1 MPKSFFNSLLL
12 IIVSFLIAGA
22 SLSGA
27 EEIEMKIPVLSAMA
41 DGSTG
46 FFYRLPF
53 KYSRYSDGR
62 PLRVSI
68 VDDTPNG
75 SKEGVRSSVWLAA
88 VTLSML
94 KNDPLDGVS
103 ISVEFTGMADGP
115 SAGGVFCL
123 ATWLAYEGKKLP
135 EDFAMT
141 GTIMPDGTIGMVG
154 GVGKKIRAAAQKG
167 IKRICIPAFIRF
179 EEQSDG
185 KYWDL
190 YQEGEKYGVKIY
202 PVKTITEAYEVVTG
216 EKVLVS
222 SLPSETEILALPRNL
237 EKVLINSCTNS
248 IQSFG
253 EHAQKEHLKNYY
265 EWSEIARNGAFPHG
279 ELYYTEL
286 IAFWDYL
293 KRGKILSALETSQE
307 IRAAYGDYAKTDVF
321 SMYNSLRSNEAFEI
335 LRTKTGDSEYTKLKL
350 PPYNRYNREKVR
362 KYAADLRSS
371 IASFKST
378 LEVKNEAV
386 LNNPFVADGNLSEI
400 ASQSEQFDLEYLPL
414 FLYYANLYSAISV
427 QDIEVLSDNEL
438 YLYVSTCQAL
448 YYFVCVYLNSFDSDL
463 YVKNRQLIY
472 SNLPSAEPNDKL
484 SQYEASFY
492 SSLLSM
498 YEVINHDYKEY
509 EDVLKSSK
517 NTLVE
522 EINSGYN
529 ILNYKVGILRRMHG
543 MLDEES
549 KVNLSYHRCA
559 ILYQHSQA
567 LAKACALS
575 VKFHGDVNRTE
586 NIFVQFLTRMARESA
601 LRSIYECKRA
611 EVPCIDPVLKF
622 EQADF
627 FMGKSG
633 YDPVKVLEYYWC
645 AHLGAKALLAGF
657 ESEY

>member
-22 SLSGA
+22 SLSRA
-27 EEIEMKIPVLSAMA
+27 EEIEMQIPVLSAMA

-53 KYSRYSDGR
+53 RYTRYSDGR
-62 PLRVSI
+62 PLRISI
-68 VDDTPNG
+68 ADDTPNG

-103 ISVEFTGMADGP
+103 ISVEFTGRADGP
-115 SAGGVFCL
+115 SAGGMFCL
-123 ATWLAYEGKKLP
+123 ATWLAYEGRKFP
-135 EDFAMT
+135 DDFAMT
-141 GTIMPDGTIGMVG
+141 GTILPDGTIGMVG

-216 EKVLVS
+216 EKVMTS
-222 SLPSETEILALPRNL
+222 SLPSESEILALPRNL

-253 EHAQKEHLKNYY
+253 VYAQKEHLKNFY
-265 EWSEIARNGAFPHG
+265 EWSEISKNGAFPHG
-279 ELYYTEL
+279 EFYYTEL

-307 IRAAYGDYAKTDVF
+307 IRAEYGDYAKTDVF
-321 SMYNSLRSNEAFEI
+321 SLYNALRSNEAAEI
-335 LRTKTGDSEYTKLKL
+335 LRTTTGDSEYARIKL

-362 KYAADLRSS
+362 KYAVDLRSS
-371 IASFKST
+371 IASLKST
-378 LEVKNEAV
+378 LDTKNEAV
-386 LNNPFVADGNLSEI
+386 LNSPFVADGNLSEI

-414 FLYYANLYSAISV
+414 FLYYANFYSSPSV
-427 QDIEVLSDNEL
+427 QEIEALSDKDL
-438 YLYVSTCQAL
+438 YLYVSACQFL
-448 YYFVCVYLNSFDSDL
+448 YYHVCVYLNSFDSDL

-498 YEVINHDYKEY
+498 YEVIKNDYKEY
-509 EDVLKSSK
+509 EDVLRSPKT
-517 NTLVE
+517 TLAE
-522 EINSGYN
+522 EINSGYI
-529 ILNYKVGILRRMHG
+529 ILDYKVKILGKMHG
-543 MLDEES
+543 MLGGES
-549 KVNLSYHRCA
+549 PVNLSYHRCA
-559 ILYQHSQA
+559 LLYQHSQA

-575 VKFHGDVNRTE
+575 VKFYGDRTE
-586 NIFVQFLTRMARESA
+586 NIFVQFLIRMARESA

-622 EQADF
+622 EQADYY
-627 FMGKSG
+627 MGKSG
-633 YDPVKVLEYYWC
+633 TDPVKVLEYYWC